1 MPSHM
6 GIEEA
11 QECWRDVQLRL
22 SGISSPSALLTTGA
36 NSTAI
41 NIYSIAKIGVGL
53 AGFFAPALC
62 ASSKTPFK
70 FGSRAFN
77 RSAST
82 TTANP
87 APGGE
92 AELSIAVRLTAARD
106 IVLGLL
112 MRDTTSA
119 VVVRALQADV
129 LVSIFDTAAAAFG
142 YVEGTLSKETATG
155 VAGFALSF
163 AAFASYILSSSS

>member
-1 MPSHM
+1 MLLC
-6 GIEEA
+6 ETEA
-11 QECWRDVQLRL
+11 V
-22 SGISSPSALLTTGA
+22 SGISSPASLLTTGA

-41 NIYSIAKIGVGL
+41 NVYSVAKIGVGL

-70 FGSRAFN
+70 YASRAFS
-77 RSAST
+77 R
-82 TTANP
+82 TANTTPNPP
-87 APGGE
+87 AGNE
-92 AELSIAVRLTAARD
+92 SELSIAVRLTAARD
-106 IVLGLL
+106 VVLGLL

-119 VVVRALQADV
+119 VVVRALQADI
-129 LVSIFDTAAAAFG
+129 LVSVLDTAAAAFG

-163 AAFASYILSSSS
+163 AAFGLYILQGQ